1 MPKKKTDEFMTKLG
15 SWAFIIGVLLAV
27 FASLTGFDS
36 GQTLLVL
43 GVLGLLVGFL
53 NVAEHETVP
62 FLVATIA
69 IMSAAGALSSVLVSL
84 LRVLPFGSGVVPA
97 ILAYVV
103 AFVAP
108 AAGVVALKTIWELS
122 KSAG

>member
-43 GVLGLLVGFL
+43 GVFFFFFFCGRAPPLCGGGPPAPRPRRGGVR
-53 NVAEHETVP
+53 NRENPRVN
-62 FLVATIA
+62 
-69 IMSAAGALSSVLVSL
+69 SS
-84 LRVLPFGSGVVPA
+84 G
-97 ILAYVV
+97 
-103 AFVAP
+103 
-108 AAGVVALKTIWELS
+108 
-122 KSAG
+122 